1 MPTHSSHIGNL
12 PYKSTCTNI
21 LYLHHVNSC
30 NLPHIT
36 SVYNINYRKKVLHLS
51 QLKKLDGSLV
61 VSLFFIGG
69 FSCLFVH
76 SSSVNFGQYTSS
88 FIMKQF
94 IFYLIGFMIM
104 FGISLLDIEQL
115 KKIGWPF
122 YGLAVALTAGLIVAP
137 ESIARTINEAKSWY
151 QIPFLGSLQPSEFL
165 KFAFL
170 IVVSKVIISHQ
181 EKNGRPSYLAD
192 LWLLVK
198 IGLIVLPPSLL
209 VYKQPDTG
217 MVMLYMAMILPM
229 ILFSGIHRKLLIVFT
244 AIPLVLIS
252 IVVVLYVRFND
263 FFTEK
268 ILGALSGHQV
278 SRIYGWLQPYDY
290 IDSSFQVRQGFLA
303 IGSGEFIGKGYLNN
317 NVYVP
322 EKHTDFIFST
332 IAEELGFAGGAFVI
346 ALLFFVIYRIV
357 LITVEAKDPF
367 MTLMGAGISSL
378 LAFQITQNIGMTLGL
393 LPVTGVTLPFL
404 SYGGSSLLSNF
415 MLMGIVMI
423 IHKSY
428 KGYMFKR
435 ED

>member
-1 MPTHSSHIGNL
+1 ME
-12 PYKSTCTNI
+12 
-21 LYLHHVNSC
+21 
-30 NLPHIT
+30 
-36 SVYNINYRKKVLHLS
+36 VLHLS
-51 QLKKLDGSLV
+51 QLKRLDSSLV
-61 VSLFFIGG
+61 VSLLLLGG
-69 FSCLFVH
+69 ISCLFVH
-76 SSSVNFGQYTSS
+76 SSSVNFAQYSSS
-88 FIMKQF
+88 FIIKQF
-94 IFYLIGFMIM
+94 IFYFIGFIIM

-122 YGLAVALTAGLIVAP
+122 YGLIVLLTAGLILAP
-137 ESIARTINEAKSWY
+137 ESIARTINQAKSWY

-170 IVVSKVIISHQ
+170 IVVSKVIIAHQ
-181 EKNGRPSYLAD
+181 EKNVRPSYLAD
-192 LWLLVK
+192 LWLLIK
-198 IGLIVLPPSLL
+198 IGLIVLPPTLL

-229 ILFSGIHRKLLIVFT
+229 IFFSGIQKKLLAIFT
-244 AIPLVLIS
+244 AIPLV
-252 IVVVLYVRFND
+252 IVSTILVLYIRFNE

-268 ILGALSGHQV
+268 ILGTLSGHQV
-278 SRIYGWLQPYDY
+278 SRIYGWLQPYEY
-290 IDSSFQVRQGFLA
+290 TDSSFQVRQGFLA
-303 IGSGEFIGKGYLNN
+303 IGSGELAGKGYLNN

-322 EKHTDFIFST
+322 EKHTDFIFSA
-332 IAEELGFAGGAFVI
+332 IAEELGFMGGAFVI

-378 LAFQITQNIGMTLGL
+378 LAFQITQNIGMTIGL

-428 KGYMFKR
+428 KGYMFKV